1 MNIVKG
7 VEVTKESG
15 RNLIPWIPFDLS
27 DPHLPIPTSQEVEY
41 RKQGLIS
48 LQINYRT
55 DGGLLNIMN
64 EWWKDI
70 FNEKTQTF
78 S

>member
-1 MNIVKG
+1 M
-7 VEVTKESG
+7 
-15 RNLIPWIPFDLS
+15 PWIPFDLS

-55 DGGLLNIMN
+55 DEWFTKYSMN

-70 FNEKTQTF
+70 FNEKHRHF
-78 S
+78 PNGNFCKPAASISK